1 MYPRA
6 EAARPPA
13 VRCPSPSESPAASV
27 VPGRREQRELAA
39 AAAAATAA
47 SGSEVHLVGEG
58 AGRHHPDPDA
68 GADHAVVVHPGR
80 ADGRRGGAAEEAVVE
95 AAGGGAV
102 VVAERAGGGVV
113 EVADLRRVVVVAV
126 VVVRG
131 GAQGRRRVGRVRVGC
146 SGGRAVVA
154 RREERDG
161 PRGEEVLGG
170 GVGAGARG
178 VATPRAAA
186 ASSSPAAAA
195 AAEPLHALEVEAVL
209 LEVGGD
215 VLAREAV
222 DAHQLHYRLGH
233 GVLDAEVGDGVDEAL
248 VELRRPDQARPLQ
261 RPGRLV
267 AGAAS
272 AAGARGGG
280 RAAAVHVRAACAA
293 AAPAGASPRAGASAS
308 APAAAVRRDVEGDG
322 EIGRDERL
330 GERHQL
336 VRPGKLL
343 LAAREPA
350 GLLLLPHGRGGSY
363 SPAPLLTSQGNS
375 CSSLHSPSRR
385 RAAAAAAPVGS
396 TRLQQKEGKEA
407 SEEGEGRGR
416 RGYFEVDLSP
426 SSFPTPSLS
435 SLLSLACVCVW
446 AFSSPPLCCS
456 YCC

>member
-6 EAARPPA
+6 EAPA

-27 VPGRREQRELAA
+27 VPGRREQRELTA

-95 AAGGGAV
+95 AAGAGAV
-102 VVAERAGGGVV
+102 VVSERAGGGVV
-113 EVADLRRVVVVAV
+113 EVADLRRVVVVV

-131 GAQGRRRVGRVRVGC
+131 AHGRRRVGRVRVGC

-154 RREERDG
+154 RREEGDG

-178 VATPRAAA
+178 VASPRAAPSA
-186 ASSSPAAAA
+186 ASASPAAA

-222 DAHQLHYRLGH
+222 HAHQLHYRLGH
-233 GVLDAEVGDGVDEAL
+233 GVLDAEVRNGVDEPL

-267 AGAAS
+267 AGAAT

-280 RAAAVHVRAACAA
+280 RATAAAVHVRAAPAA
-293 AAPAGASPRAGASAS
+293 ASAGASPRAAA
-308 APAAAVRRDVEGDG
+308 ATTRPAAAAVRRDVEGDG

-350 GLLLLPHGRGGSY
+350 GLLLLPHGRGS
-363 SPAPLLTSQGNS
+363 SPAPLLTPPQSNS
-375 CSSLHSPSRR
+375 CSSLESS
-385 RAAAAAAPVGS
+385 AVGGGGGSS
-396 TRLQQKEGKEA
+396 TSTPAEGRKQQA
-407 SEEGEGRGR
+407 SEEGGKRKEGLLRG
-416 RGYFEVDLSP
+416 GSLFFQA
-426 SSFPTPSLS
+426 FPRPFSLS
-435 SLLSLACVCVW
+435 SLLLVCVCVW
-446 AFSSPPLCCS
+446 AFSSPPAAATAAVP
-456 YCC
+456 